1 MSEETLPFILE
12 CTHPDGAAPL
22 RLLEAGVYTIGSAS
36 SNKLHLTG
44 DGVALRHAVLTLM
57 PDESYVE
64 ELLSDTGVWV
74 EHEKVEGR
82 RRVFPHQTI
91 RIGDYALSFAP
102 ATKELLA
109 RGPTRQPESPA
120 IPAPPR
126 IEPVEPRKPT
136 RSEPPPPLEPAARPA
151 QDAEQVETERAIKR
165 QLQGELLERLDI
177 KRLTIKQVKEDEL
190 RDRVKQTLDALIG
203 EIVDRLPP
211 GVDAHRL
218 AKELFDEA
226 VGLGPLEDLL
236 QDPEIT
242 EIMVNGPRKIY
253 VERAGRLHLTDKTF
267 IDENSVLAV
276 IERIVSPI
284 GRRIDES
291 TPYVDAR
298 LPDGSRVNAIIAPLS
313 LTGPCLTI
321 RIFSK
326 EPLADTD
333 LCRFGTVTPELCRF
347 IEATVRARKNI
358 IISGGT
364 GSGKTTML
372 NVVSN
377 YLPEG
382 ERIVTIE
389 DAAELRLPQ
398 DHVVRLESRPPNIE
412 GRGAI
417 TIRDLV
423 RNALRM
429 RPDRIV
435 VGECR
440 GGEALD
446 MLQAMNTGHEGSLT
460 TIHANAPRDA
470 LARLETMVLMAGME
484 LPLRAIREQ
493 IGAAIHLIVHLS
505 RFSDGTRKVNRIS
518 EVVGMEGDT
527 ITLQDLFVYEQTGI
541 GPSGQVEGR
550 FKPTGAVPT
559 YLEEMRTRGITL
571 DQNIFDESH
580 WTAATPSGAG
590 E

>member
-1 MSEETLPFILE
+1 MSEETATFVLE
-12 CTHPDGAAPL
+12 CAHPDGSAPPREL
-22 RLLEAGVYTIGSAS
+22 PAGVYTIGSAQN
-36 SNKLHLTG
+36 NKLKLTG
-44 DGVALRHAVLTLM
+44 TGVAPRHAVLTLM

-74 EHEKVEGR
+74 EYEKIDGR

-91 RIGDYALSFAP
+91 RIGDYAISYAP
-102 ATKELLA
+102 ATAE
-109 RGPTRQPESPA
+109 PVVSPPPPIA
-120 IPAPPR
+120 APAP
-126 IEPVEPRKPT
+126 
-136 RSEPPPPLEPAARPA
+136 EPPPPPPPQPAPPPPPAVAKPA
-151 QDAEQVETERAIKR
+151 QHDQQVETERAIKR

-177 KRLTIKQVKEDEL
+177 KRLTINQVKEDDL
-190 RDRVKQTLDALIG
+190 RTRVKQTLDALIG
-203 EIVDRLPP
+203 EIADRLPP
-211 GVDAHRL
+211 GMDASRL

-313 LTGPCLTI
+313 LIGPCLTI

-333 LCRFGTVTPELCRF
+333 LCGFGTVTPELCRF

-377 YLPEG
+377 YLPDS

-398 DHVVRLESRPPNIE
+398 EHVVRLESRPPNIE

-505 RFSDGTRKVNRIS
+505 RFSDGTRKVNRVT
-518 EVVGMEGDT
+518 EVAGMEGDT
-527 ITLQDLFVYEQTGI
+527 ITLQDLFVYEQTGV
-541 GPSGQVEGR
+541 GPSGKVEGR

-559 YLEEMRTRGITL
+559 YLEEMRIRGIAL
-571 DQNIFDESH
+571 DQNIFDEAH
-580 WTAATPSGAG
+580 WNAAAPG
-590 E
+590 ESDR